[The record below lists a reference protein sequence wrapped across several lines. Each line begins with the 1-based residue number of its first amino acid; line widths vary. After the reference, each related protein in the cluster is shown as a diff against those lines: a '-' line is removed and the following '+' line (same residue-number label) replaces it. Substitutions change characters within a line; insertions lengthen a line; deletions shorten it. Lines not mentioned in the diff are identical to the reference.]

1 MMPLTVQT
9 ICAAVGGTVLQSS
22 GAALRDVTTDSR
34 RVPQEALFIP
44 LVGERFDGHAYIEKA
59 LEAGAAG
66 CLTAKT
72 PEALLPGKFYIQVP
86 DTRLALKALAAW
98 YRGQFRLPVVQVTGS
113 VGKTTTKEMIA
124 AVLTQKYET
133 LRTEGNLNN
142 DIGAPLTLLR
152 LMPEHEAAVIETG
165 MNHFGE
171 IRYLG
176 EMVRPDIAVITNV
189 GDAHIENLGNTRQG
203 ILQAKCEIFENL
215 TPEGVAVLNG
225 DDELLNTVTLP
236 QIILRCGEGE
246 HCEVRVTDI
255 DDRGLEGVACTVT
268 TAKAAYR
275 LETSAPGRHMV
286 YPMAMAAAIGERLG
300 LTAAEIVFLA
310 FEGVELLVE
319 RLFLLLEAAL
329 LLLQVSAALLD
340 FLFVFGSGF
349 MNFLFRFHEHLALLI
364 LAALDGFVDDTRCF
378 GFCASDLTLRD
389 FLAIEHADQKEDKCY
404 NQQSCDE
411 QDVTIPFHCRNTPPV
426 LQIGCVCHEKVMLP
440 PATPMHRANKQI
452 HCLLYRF
459 TSRKSSNYAGKIV
472 SLQENL
478 CKAYKALTT
487 CSRNDRIIMSWKRN
501 SFSVFNL
508 IDTRV

>member
-22 GAALRDVTTDSR
+22 GAAVRDVTTDSR

-98 YRGQFRLPVVQVTGS
+98 YRGLYDIPVVQVTGS
-113 VGKTTTKEMIA
+113 AGKTTTKEMIA
-124 AVLTQKYET
+124 SVLSQRYNT
-133 LRTEGNLNN
+133 LRTEGNFNN

-152 LMPEHEAAVIETG
+152 LMPEHQAAVIETG

-203 ILQAKCEIFENL
+203 ILRAKCEIFENL
-215 TPEGVAVLNG
+215 TPEGIAVLNG

-236 QIILRCGEGE
+236 QTILRCGVGDG
-246 HCEVRVTDI
+246 CGVRVTDI

-268 TAKAAYR
+268 IEGEHYR
-275 LETSAPGRHMV
+275 LTTSAPGRYMI
-286 YPMAMAAAIGERLG
+286 YPMAMAAAIGRRLGLTGEEIAAGVAAYTTVGSRMHLIRLPGERLVIDDCYNANPQSMAEGLRMLAASPAQHRVAVLGDMGELGQLTAQAHRDMGALTRRLG
-300 LTAAEIVFLA
+300 LTAVAV
-310 FEGVELLVE
+310 G
-319 RLFLLLEAAL
+319 
-329 LLLQVSAALLD
+329 
-340 FLFVFGSGF
+340 
-349 MNFLFRFHEHLALLI
+349 
-364 LAALDGFVDDTRCF
+364 
-378 GFCASDLTLRD
+378 
-389 FLAIEHADQKEDKCY
+389 
-404 NQQSCDE
+404 
-411 QDVTIPFHCRNTPPV
+411 
-426 LQIGCVCHEKVMLP
+426 EK
-440 PATPMHRANKQI
+440 MH
-452 HCLLYRF
+452 
-459 TSRKSSNYAGKIV
+459 
-472 SLQENL
+472 
-478 CKAYKALTT
+478 ALTET
-487 CSRNDRIIMSWKRN
+487 DPQAQWFATVEEAMPAIRQLFTPGTAVLVKASHAMHFERIVKE
-501 SFSVFNL
+501 L
-508 IDTRV
+508 EK